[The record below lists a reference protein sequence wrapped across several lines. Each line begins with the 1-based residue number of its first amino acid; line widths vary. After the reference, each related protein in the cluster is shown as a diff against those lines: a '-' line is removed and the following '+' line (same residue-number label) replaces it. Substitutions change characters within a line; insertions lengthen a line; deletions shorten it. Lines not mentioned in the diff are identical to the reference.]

1 MSTTDQG
8 IIVRP
13 RGWQQSYGDGRQGVQ
28 NQAGVNKNPFAWRFY
43 ARQFHFFLLLTDSQT
58 FSPLTDSFSFFTS
71 DRQSQKFLPL
81 TDSFSFFNSDRQSE
95 IFASDREF
103 QNLCVLDHGMPQTD
117 SFKIFWLST
126 PDSFRMANI
135 GR

>member
-28 NQAGVNKNPFAWRFY
+28 NHAGVNKKPFAWHFN
-43 ARQFHFFLLLTDSQT
+43 ARQFQVFLLLTDS
-58 FSPLTDSFSFFTS
+58 FRNFTS
-71 DRQSQKFLPL
+71 DRQ
-81 TDSFSFFNSDRQSE
+81 
-95 IFASDREF
+95 F
-103 QNLCVLDHGMPQTD
+103 QNFCVLDHGMPQKD

-126 PDSFRMANI
+126 PDSFRMGNI
-135 GR
+135 G